1 MNIKKRN
8 GRFATTISPKVQL
21 FDNYVTSMIITSL
34 LLQAHPQHRS
44 D

>member
-1 MNIKKRN
+1 MGVSQRPFPQKFNY
-8 GRFATTISPKVQL
+8 
-21 FDNYVTSMIITSL
+21 DNYVTSMIITSL